1 MRLPICLLLL
11 FCLASCDIGSNQNDK
26 GPLPILGEKKVV
38 DGETVYHTISD
49 FEFMDQDSNVINN
62 AFFDNQ
68 VYVLNNFF
76 THCPTICP
84 KIKQQMLRVY
94 EKYNDDDRV
103 ALLSHTID
111 PERDSVPRLKV
122 YANRLEVESRK
133 WHFITGKKDELYA
146 MSRDHFL
153 TALEDSDAEGGFD
166 HSGTLILVDKN
177 RMVRSFCNGLKP
189 EEVDRLLND
198 IDKLLNEG

>member
-1 MRLPICLLLL
+1 MRFIL
-11 FCLASCDIGSNQNDK
+11 FFLVLTVLSSCEFETSQNDK
-26 GPLPILGEKKVV
+26 LPLPILGEKEVV
-38 DGETVYHTISD
+38 DGKTVYHTISD
-49 FEFMDQDSNVINN
+49 FEFMDQDSQVINN
-62 AFFDNQ
+62 AFFNGQ

-76 THCPTICP
+76 SHCPTICP
-84 KIKQQMLRVY
+84 KVKQQMLRVY
-94 EKYNDDDRV
+94 DKYKDDDRV

-122 YANRLEVESRK
+122 YANRLEVDGRK
-133 WHFITGKKDELYA
+133 WHFITGEKEKLYA

-153 TALEDSDAEGGFD
+153 TALEDPDAEGGFD

-177 RMVRSFCNGLKP
+177 RKVRSFCNGLKP
-189 EEVDRLLND
+189 EEVDRLLKD